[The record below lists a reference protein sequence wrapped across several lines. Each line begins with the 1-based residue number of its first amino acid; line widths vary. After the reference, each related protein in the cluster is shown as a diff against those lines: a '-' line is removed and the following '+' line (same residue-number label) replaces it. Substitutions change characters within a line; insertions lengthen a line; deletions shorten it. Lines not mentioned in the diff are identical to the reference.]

1 MGGGVW
7 YSDDYGETW
16 DIFDREGLACFG
28 ITSLI
33 VDPVDSSRIYAATA
47 GTGIWRYGPDPSSF
61 RTASIRTPS
70 TEGATLDALGLASY
84 PP

>member
-16 DIFDREGLACFG
+16 KIFDREGLACFG
-28 ITSLI
+28 ITRLI

-47 GTGIWRYGPDPSSF
+47 GTGIWRYGPDPAHL
-61 RTASIRTPS
+61 RTER
-70 TEGATLDALGLASY
+70 
-84 PP
+84 